1 MVEEEEDS
9 TEVMEDGNLV
19 EDKVW
24 RIINGQRM
32 RSTMQELDIKII
44 EEGDPLE
51 RGSEEEQSTN
61 QVSNVIDFISTN
73 ITKHIVGQRYLK

>member
-1 MVEEEEDS
+1 
-9 TEVMEDGNLV
+9 
-19 EDKVW
+19 
-24 RIINGQRM
+24 M

-61 QVSNVIDFISTN
+61 QVSNVTDFISTN